1 MPDLHSLHDLRATL
15 DHRAGDVHD
24 EVSPARVAAVEGRA
38 RAVRRRRAAGVAAAA
53 VLAVAGVAVVSALPG
68 PDRPEPASAPDT
80 MTALGW
86 TYRVDHTTATEG
98 DRIDADVLPSD
109 VPQLVSWATTGDD
122 QDVRIRMNGEESR
135 SDASDFGDF
144 VWLPPG
150 WSGQVSVIG
159 AEPGLTVT
167 QYALDRSVSPEG
179 VGEGVTT
186 FREDVAGRTLAG
198 AAFGEAGQAEME
210 VPVTA
215 EPGEL
220 ALAHTCEGLPLGY
233 QVRVGLVG
241 RPGYLSSGSGC
252 AEDTFDPGGS
262 PVLGFAGRWRPGTA
276 LRIWVVRH
284 GEPVAD
290 GEIDELRL
298 GLAAYALADD
308 PRTVAGHDF
317 ARVIEHAGK
326 VWRLERTVTGP
337 GTDLPRLTVPAAG
350 DHVVTDW
357 VVARTRTTYAVS
369 IDGVSEEQT
378 WISGPAASGGGPV
391 EADPGQQV
399 GLDVQGDEAAVE
411 EAVLALYRRVG

>member
-1 MPDLHSLHDLRATL
+1 MNTLNDLRATL
-15 DHRAGDVHD
+15 DHHSGDVHD
-24 EVSPARVAAVEGRA
+24 DPVVARVAAVEGRA
-38 RAVRRRRAAGVAAAA
+38 RAVRRRRAAGVATAA

-68 PDRPEPASAPDT
+68 PDRVEPASAPDT

-86 TYRVDHTTATEG
+86 TYRVDHSEATEG
-98 DRIDADVLPSD
+98 ERIDADVLPSD
-109 VPQLVSWATTGDD
+109 VPQLVSWATSGDD

-135 SDASDFGDF
+135 SAASDFGDF

-167 QYALDRSVSPEG
+167 NYALDRSVTPEG
-179 VGEGVTT
+179 VGEGETT

-198 AAFGEAGQAEME
+198 AAVGRPGQAEVG
-210 VPVTA
+210 VPVA
-215 EPGEL
+215 ADPGEL
-220 ALAHTCEGLPLGY
+220 ALAHTCEGLPPGY

-241 RPGYLSSGSGC
+241 RQGYLSSGRDC

-262 PVLGFAGRWRPGTA
+262 PNFGLPGQWRSGAA
-276 LRIWVVRH
+276 LRIWVVRR
-284 GEPVAD
+284 GQPVAD
-290 GEIDELRL
+290 GEIDDLRL

-326 VWRLERTVTGP
+326 VWRLERTVTGT
-337 GTDLPRLTVPAAG
+337 GADLPRLTVPASG

-357 VVARTRTTYAVS
+357 VVASNRTPYAVS
-369 IDGVSEEQT
+369 IDGASDDQT
-378 WISGPAASGGGPV
+378 WISGPGASGGGPV
-391 EADPGQQV
+391 AAEPGQQV

-411 EAVLALYRRVG
+411 EAVLALYRRVD